1 MQKVYRELTD
11 KFRKQKGVISSS
23 MFKKITSKLDED
35 SKTSLLLLQ
44 ASGYPIREIG
54 KNYILDTYRKDYKNQ
69 KFCVIDIET
78 NGSKPNEFQVIEIG
92 AVMVQ
97 NGKII
102 DKFESLVKCNFI
114 PEYITKIT
122 GITTEN
128 LKDAPSSREVLQKFR
143 LFLDDAVFVA
153 HNVDFDFNFLNSS
166 FQNLGLGSIGNFKMC
181 SIDLAKRTIEAKK
194 YGLAHLNEQLN
205 LGITTHHRAYSDALT
220 TAKLLNILLDKIPNK
235 IKTTDELIQFS
246 KSKIKLANR

>member
-23 MFKKITSKLDED
+23 TFNKIVSKLDED

-44 ASGYPIREIG
+44 ASGYPIKEVG
-54 KNYILDTYRKDYKNQ
+54 KNYILETYKKDYKNQ

-92 AVMVQ
+92 AIMLQ

-102 DKFESLVKCNFI
+102 DRFESLVKCNFI

-122 GITTEN
+122 GITTKN
-128 LKDAPSSREVLQKFR
+128 LKDAPSNREVLEKFR
-143 LFLDDAVFVA
+143 IFLDNAIFVA

-166 FQNLGLGSIGNFKMC
+166 FKNLGLGSIGNFKMC
-181 SIDLAKRTIEAKK
+181 SIDLAKRTIDAKK
-194 YGLAHLNEQLN
+194 YGLAHLNEILN
-205 LGITTHHRAYSDALT
+205 LGIETHHRAFSDALT
-220 TAKLLNILLDKIPNK
+220 TAKLLNILLKKIPKN
-235 IKTTDELIQFS
+235 IKTTDELIRFS
-246 KSKIKLANR
+246 KSNIKNK